1 MTVGLIINP
10 LSGKQSGKG
19 LELAGAL
26 AGAPGVLIRVL
37 DQFGHLNGFLDEMGK
52 AGVSDLFISS
62 GDGTIQEIQ
71 TQLAE
76 RKPFSSLPRLCL
88 LPHGTTNL
96 TAADLGFAHTSIA
109 RQTAFVTAAGAGKV
123 ANDLR
128 TRTTLR
134 IVNPRDGKT
143 RHGMFLGTGAV
154 WQATRFCQDAVH
166 RTGLKGD
173 WATFA
178 TLAAA
183 IVKSVFSRSDP
194 DDMERIDRPYQMTVR
209 GDGAEILS
217 GGELL
222 FLATTLDKLILN
234 TRPFWGGK
242 QAAIRATSFP
252 YPPPNLARWLYP
264 ALYGS
269 EDRRMPPGCHSFS
282 AGVIEIETECPFV
295 LDGEFFDPPANAML
309 RIETGPEFTYV
320 CG

>member
-1 MTVGLIINP
+1 MTVGLIVNP
-10 LSGKQSGKG
+10 FSGKQSGKG

-26 AGAPGVLIRVL
+26 GDAPDVMIGVLDDFSR
-37 DQFGHLNGFLDEMGK
+37 LNAFLDEMGK

-76 RKPFSSLPRLCL
+76 RKPFASLPRLCL

-96 TAADLGFAHTSIA
+96 TAADLGFVHKSIV
-109 RQTAFVTAAGAGKV
+109 RQAQFLAAAGAGHV
-123 ANDLR
+123 GTDLR
-128 TRTTLR
+128 TRASLR
-134 IVNPRDGKT
+134 IVNPADGKT

-154 WQATRFCQDAVH
+154 WRATLFCQDAVH

-183 IVKSVFSRSDP
+183 IAKSVFSKSDP
-194 DDMERIDRPYQMTVR
+194 DNPERIDRPYQMTVR
-209 GDGAEILS
+209 GDGEEVVS

-242 QAAIRATSFP
+242 KAPIRASSFP
-252 YPPPNLARWLYP
+252 YPPPNLARWLYS
-264 ALYGS
+264 ALYGA
-269 EDRRMPPGCHSFS
+269 EDRRMPLGCHSFS
-282 AGVIEIETECPFV
+282 ANVLGIETECPFV
-295 LDGEFFDPPANAML
+295 LDGEFFDPPAGETL
-309 RIETGPEFTYV
+309 RVETGPDFTYV